1 MNSIILKGRAKI
13 NLTLD
18 VVGKRENGYHDLEM
32 IMQTINLYDTIYIR
46 KTKVTGVRLKSNYS
60 WLPTNEKNIAYKAA
74 QLFFN
79 EADINGGVAIEITKR
94 IPVAAGLAG
103 GSTDAAATLVGMN
116 RLYETYYSKEKL
128 MEMGL
133 KLGADVPFCI
143 ARGTMLAEGIG
154 EKLTPLKPIP
164 LTYVVLVKPSFSAST
179 AVVYKNLDI
188 NQIKK
193 HPETQN
199 VIEALNKGNIQAIAK
214 NMSNVLE
221 EVTIPMYPEI
231 QKIKDAFTKYD
242 AMGTMMSGSGSAVF
256 GLFNTKEAALRASK
270 YFKLQHNMRE
280 VYVTTT
286 YSPNHTIGSHARQK
300 RFSKEEVIKDVRR
313 EL

>member
-46 KTKVTGVRLKSNYS
+46 KTKVPGIRLKANYS
-60 WLPTNEKNIAYKAA
+60 WLPTNEKNIAYRAA
-74 QLFFN
+74 QLFF
-79 EADINGGVAIEITKR
+79 EESKIAGGIAIELTKR

-103 GSTDAAATLVGMN
+103 GSTDAAATLVGLN
-116 RLYETYYSKEKL
+116 RLYETHYSKEKL

-154 EKLTPLKPIP
+154 EELTPLTPMP
-164 LTYVVLVKPSFSAST
+164 CTYVVLVKPPISVST
-179 AVVYKNLDI
+179 AVVYKNLDV
-188 NQIKK
+188 NRIKK
-193 HPETQN
+193 HPETTT
-199 VIEALNKGNIQAIAK
+199 VIEALKEGNVQKIADH
-214 NMSNVLE
+214 MSNVLE
-221 EVTIPMYPEI
+221 EVTIPMHPEI
-231 QKIKDAFTKYD
+231 GTIKTAFMEQG
-242 AMGTMMSGSGSAVF
+242 AMGTMMSGSGSTVF
-256 GLFNTKEAALRASK
+256 GLFETKEAASKAAK
-270 YFKLQHNMRE
+270 YFKIHHNMRE

-286 YSPNHTIGSHARQK
+286 YSPMLKDRENKGQRRGLK
-300 RFSKEEVIKDVRR
+300 RRGAKGC
-313 EL
+313 

>member
-18 VVGKRENGYHDLEM
+18 VVGKRDNGYHDLEM
-32 IMQTINLYDTIYIR
+32 IMQSINLYDTIYIR
-46 KTKVTGVRLKSNYS
+46 KTKMPGVRLKSNYS

-74 QLFFN
+74 TLFF
-79 EADINGGVAIEITKR
+79 EETGINGGVAIEITKR

-103 GSTDAAATLVGMN
+103 GSTDAAATLVGLN
-116 RLYETYYSKEKL
+116 RLYETGLSKERL

-154 EKLTPLKPIP
+154 EELTQLHPMPYTHL
-164 LTYVVLVKPSFSAST
+164 VLVKPPVSAST

-188 NQIKK
+188 NNIKR
-193 HPETQN
+193 HPDTQT
-199 VIEALNKGNIQAIAK
+199 VIKALEKGNVQEVAQ
-214 NMSNVLE
+214 NMANVLE
-221 EVTIPMYPEI
+221 EVTIAMYPEI
-231 QKIKDAFTKYD
+231 EDVKKELMKQG
-242 AMGTMMSGSGSAVF
+242 AMGAMMSGSGSSVF
-256 GLFNTKEAALRASK
+256 GLFDSKEAAIKASK
-270 YFKLQHNMRE
+270 HIKSHLGIRE

-286 YSPNHTIGSHARQK
+286 FSPGRYSSTG
-300 RFSKEEVIKDVRR
+300 RR
-313 EL
+313 KSQQLGRRGVN

>member
-18 VVGKRENGYHDLEM
+18 VVGKRDNGYHDLEM
-32 IMQTINLYDTIYIR
+32 IMQTVNLYDTIYIR
-46 KTKVTGVRLKSNYS
+46 KTKVLGVRLKSNYS

-74 QLFFN
+74 ELFFK
-79 EADINGGVAIEITKR
+79 ESGINGGVAIEITKR

-103 GSTDAAATLVGMN
+103 GSTDAAATLVGLN
-116 RLYETYYSKEKL
+116 RLYETHYSKEKL

-154 EKLTPLKPIP
+154 EELTPLTPMP
-164 LTYVVLVKPSFSAST
+164 TTYVVLVKPPFSAST
-179 AVVYKNLDI
+179 AAVYKGLDV
-188 NQIKK
+188 NNIKK
-193 HPETQN
+193 HPKTQV
-199 VIEALNKGNIQAIAK
+199 VIEALKNGNVQEIAS

-221 EVTIPMYPEI
+221 EVTISMYPEI
-231 QKIKDAFTKYD
+231 AKIKEEFMQQG
-242 AMGTMMSGSGSAVF
+242 AMGTMMSGSGSTVF
-256 GLFNTKEAALRASK
+256 GLFETEEAAHKACK
-270 YFKLQHNMRE
+270 YFKVKHDIRE

-286 YSPNHTIGSHARQK
+286 YSPSSSNTKDYQNRRKGLRK
-300 RFSKEEVIKDVRR
+300 RGGKGC
-313 EL
+313 

>member
-32 IMQTINLYDTIYIR
+32 IMQTVNLYDTIYIR
-46 KTKVTGVRLKSNYS
+46 KTKVPGIRLKANYS
-60 WLPTNEKNIAYKAA
+60 WLPTNEKNIAYRAA
-74 QLFFN
+74 QLFF
-79 EADINGGVAIEITKR
+79 EESRIDGGIAVEITKR

-103 GSTDAAATLVGMN
+103 GSTDAAATLVGLN
-116 RLYETYYSKEKL
+116 RLYETHYSKEKL

-154 EKLTPLKPIP
+154 EELTPLTPMP
-164 LTYVVLVKPSFSAST
+164 HTYVVLVKPPISVST

-188 NQIKK
+188 NCIKK
-193 HPETQN
+193 HPETTT
-199 VIEALNKGNIQAIAK
+199 VIEALKEGNVQKIADH
-214 NMSNVLE
+214 MSNVLE
-221 EVTIPMYPEI
+221 EVTIPMHPEI
-231 QKIKDAFTKYD
+231 EAIKKAFMKQG
-242 AMGTMMSGSGSAVF
+242 AMGTMMSGSGSTVF
-256 GLFNTKEAALRASK
+256 GLFETKEAANKAAK
-270 YFKLQHNMRE
+270 YFKIHHNMRE

-286 YSPNHTIGSHARQK
+286 YSPMLKDREYKGQRRGLK
-300 RFSKEEVIKDVRR
+300 RRGVRGC
-313 EL
+313 

>member
-32 IMQTINLYDTIYIR
+32 IMQTVNLYDTIYIR
-46 KTKVTGVRLKSNYS
+46 KTKVPGIRLKANYS
-60 WLPTNEKNIAYKAA
+60 WLPTNEKNIAYRAA
-74 QLFFN
+74 QLFF
-79 EADINGGVAIEITKR
+79 EESRIDGGIAVEITKR

-103 GSTDAAATLVGMN
+103 GSTDAAATLVGLN
-116 RLYETYYSKEKL
+116 KLYETHYSKEKL

-154 EKLTPLKPIP
+154 EELTPLTPMP
-164 LTYVVLVKPSFSAST
+164 HTYVVLVKPPISVST

-188 NQIKK
+188 NCIKK
-193 HPETQN
+193 HPETTT
-199 VIEALNKGNIQAIAK
+199 VIEALKEGNVQKIADH
-214 NMSNVLE
+214 MSNVLE
-221 EVTIPMYPEI
+221 EVTIPMHPEI
-231 QKIKDAFTKYD
+231 EAIKKAFMNQG
-242 AMGTMMSGSGSAVF
+242 AMGTMMSGSGSTVF
-256 GLFNTKEAALRASK
+256 GLFETKEAANKAAK
-270 YFKLQHNMRE
+270 YFKIHHNIRE

-286 YSPNHTIGSHARQK
+286 YSPMLKDREYKGQRRGLK
-300 RFSKEEVIKDVRR
+300 RRGVRR
-313 EL
+313 C

>member
-46 KTKVTGVRLKSNYS
+46 KTKVPGVRLKSNYS
-60 WLPTNEKNIAYKAA
+60 WLPTNEKNIAYRAA
-74 QLFFN
+74 ELFF
-79 EADINGGVAIEITKR
+79 EESGINGGVSIEIIKR

-103 GSTDAAATLVGMN
+103 GSTDAATTLVGMN
-116 RLYETYYSKEKL
+116 RLYETHYSKEKL

-154 EKLTPLKPIP
+154 EELTPLVPMP
-164 LTYVVLVKPSFSAST
+164 STYVVLVKPSFGAST
-179 AVVYKNLDI
+179 AAVYKNLDI
-188 NQIKK
+188 NNIKK
-193 HPETQN
+193 HPDTQCVINALAEGN
-199 VIEALNKGNIQAIAK
+199 VKMIAE
-214 NMSNVLE
+214 NMANVLE
-221 EVTIPMYPEI
+221 EVTIAMYPEI
-231 QKIKDAFTKYD
+231 DEIKQAFMKHG
-242 AMGTMMSGSGSAVF
+242 AMGTMMSGSGSTVF
-256 GLFNTKEAALRASK
+256 GLFTTKEAAQKASR
-270 YFKLQHNMRE
+270 YFKMQHNMRE

-286 YSPNHTIGSHARQK
+286 YSPVRTATRQHRSRRKVLK
-300 RFSKEEVIKDVRR
+300 RRGVKEC
-313 EL
+313 

>member
-32 IMQTINLYDTIYIR
+32 IMQSINLFDTIYIR
-46 KTKVTGVRLKSNYS
+46 KTKIKGVRLKSNYS

-74 QLFFN
+74 TLFF
-79 EADINGGVAIEITKR
+79 EETGIDGGVAIEITKR

-103 GSTDAAATLVGMN
+103 GSTDAAATLVGLN
-116 RLYETYYSKEKL
+116 RLYETKLSKERL

-143 ARGTMLAEGIG
+143 VRGTMLAEGIG
-154 EKLTPLKPIP
+154 EELTQLPAMPQ
-164 LTYVVLVKPSFSAST
+164 TYLVLVKPSISAST

-188 NQIKK
+188 NHIKR
-193 HPETQN
+193 HPDTQR
-199 VIEALNKGNIQAIAK
+199 VIKALEQGKVQEIAE
-214 NMSNVLE
+214 NMANVLE
-221 EVTIPMYPEI
+221 EVTIGMYPEI
-231 QKIKDAFTKYD
+231 EGIKEKLMEHG
-242 AMGTMMSGSGSAVF
+242 AMGAMMSGSGSAVF
-256 GLFNTKEAALRASK
+256 GLFESKEAANKASR
-270 YFKLQHNMRE
+270 YFKIHEHMRE

-286 YSPNHTIGSHARQK
+286 FSPEKSNIARK
-300 RFSKEEVIKDVRR
+300 RRTQQRKRR
-313 EL
+313 GVN

>member
-32 IMQTINLYDTIYIR
+32 IMQTVNLYDTIYIR
-46 KTKVTGVRLKSNYS
+46 KTKVPGVRLKSNYS
-60 WLPTNEKNIAYKAA
+60 WLPTNEKNIAYRAA
-74 QLFFN
+74 ELFF
-79 EADINGGVAIEITKR
+79 EESGIHGGVAIEITKR

-103 GSTDAAATLVGMN
+103 GSTDAAATLVGLN
-116 RLYETYYSKEKL
+116 RLYETGYSKEKL

-154 EKLTPLKPIP
+154 EVLTPLEPMP
-164 LTYVVLVKPSFSAST
+164 TTYVVLVKPPFSAST
-179 AVVYKNLDI
+179 AVVYKSLDI
-188 NQIKK
+188 NNIKR
-193 HPETQN
+193 HPETQK
-199 VIEALNKGNIQAIAK
+199 VIEALKNGDVKEIAS

-221 EVTIPMYPEI
+221 EVTIPMHPEI
-231 QKIKDAFTKYD
+231 DKIKEGFVKHG
-242 AMGTMMSGSGSAVF
+242 AMGTMMSGSGTTVF
-256 GLFNTKEAALRASK
+256 GLFENEEAAKRASR
-270 YFKLQHNMRE
+270 YFKSQHNIRE

-286 YSPNHTIGSHARQK
+286 YSPNGSNTKAHRGQRKVLK
-300 RFSKEEVIKDVRR
+300 RRGVKGC
-313 EL
+313 

>member
-32 IMQTINLYDTIYIR
+32 IMQTVNLYDTIYIR
-46 KTKVTGVRLKSNYS
+46 KTKVPGVRLKSNYS
-60 WLPTNEKNIAYKAA
+60 WLPTNEKNIAYRAA
-74 QLFFN
+74 ELFFK
-79 EADINGGVAIEITKR
+79 ESGISGGVAIEITKR

-154 EKLTPLKPIP
+154 EELTALTPMPP
-164 LTYVVLVKPSFSAST
+164 TYVVLVKPAFSAST

-188 NQIKK
+188 NNIKT
-193 HPETQN
+193 HPDTQRVIKALEEGN
-199 VIEALNKGNIQAIAK
+199 VKEIAS

-231 QKIKDAFTKYD
+231 NDIKDAFMKHG
-242 AMGTMMSGSGSAVF
+242 AMGTMMSGSGSTVF
-256 GLFNTKEAALRASK
+256 GLFETKEAAQKASR
-270 YFKLQHNMRE
+270 YFKMQHNMRE

-286 YSPNHTIGSHARQK
+286 YSPISSNTKAHKGQRKALK
-300 RFSKEEVIKDVRR
+300 RRGVKEC
-313 EL
+313 

>member
-32 IMQTINLYDTIYIR
+32 IMQTVNLYDTIYIR
-46 KTKVTGVRLKSNYS
+46 KTKVPGVRLKSNYS
-60 WLPTNEKNIAYKAA
+60 WLPTNEKNIAYRAA
-74 QLFFN
+74 ELFF
-79 EADINGGVAIEITKR
+79 EESGIRGGVAIEITKR

-103 GSTDAAATLVGMN
+103 GSTDAAATLVGLN
-116 RLYETYYSKEKL
+116 RLYETGYSKEKL

-154 EKLTPLKPIP
+154 EELTPLVPMP
-164 LTYVVLVKPSFSAST
+164 TTYVVLVKPSFSAST
-179 AVVYKNLDI
+179 AVVYKSLDI
-188 NQIKK
+188 NNIKK
-193 HPETQN
+193 HPDTQRVIKALEEGN
-199 VIEALNKGNIQAIAK
+199 VKEIAE

-221 EVTIPMYPEI
+221 EVTISMYPEI
-231 QKIKDAFTKYD
+231 EDIKEGFRKNGAL
-242 AMGTMMSGSGSAVF
+242 GTMMSGSGSTVF
-256 GLFNTKEAALRASK
+256 GLFETEEAAKKASR
-270 YFKLQHNMRE
+270 YFKTQCNMRE

-286 YSPNHTIGSHARQK
+286 YSPNDSKAKGHSRQRKVLK
-300 RFSKEEVIKDVRR
+300 RRGVKGC
-313 EL
+313 